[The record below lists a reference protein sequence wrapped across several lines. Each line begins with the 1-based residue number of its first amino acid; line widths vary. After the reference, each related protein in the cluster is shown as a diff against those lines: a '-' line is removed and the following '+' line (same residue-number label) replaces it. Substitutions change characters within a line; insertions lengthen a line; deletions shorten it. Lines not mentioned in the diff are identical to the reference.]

1 MDIERHDDSVGPARE
16 HGLASGRGS
25 VSTLPRSWA
34 QTRDGW
40 TARDS
45 LALIVIPLIFTVS
58 MVTVA
63 LTGVSVVAGVV
74 DSLIRVGLC
83 VVLLWLYRPLLADHW
98 AKFREHPW
106 RNTGIVLLG
115 AVLLQVVI
123 SAVQL
128 LLPRR
133 AATGD
138 DTPALIDPV
147 TAQGWDVVILFV
159 VALGPLAIVMVEEAV
174 FRHTL
179 LVKLPWW
186 RNRATAVIG
195 VLLNGALFGAIHFY
209 NFGSLLGTVPYMVVG
224 VLMNL
229 LYLWRRNLWLVM
241 LIHLVNNAVLTVGG
255 LAVLLIFRN
264 FVG

>member
-1 MDIERHDDSVGPARE
+1 MNNS
-16 HGLASGRGS
+16 ASGAAS
-25 VSTLPRSWA
+25 LPKSWA
-34 QTRDGW
+34 QARAGW
-40 TARDS
+40 VVSDS
-45 LALIVIPLIFTVS
+45 LALVVIPLIFIVS
-58 MVTVA
+58 AVTVA

-83 VVLLWLYRPLLADHW
+83 LILLWLYRAVLVDHW
-98 AKFREHPW
+98 AKFREHLW
-106 RNTGIVLLG
+106 RNIGVVVGCAI
-115 AVLLQVVI
+115 LLQVVI

-133 AATGD
+133 AASGV
-138 DTPALIDPV
+138 DTPPLIDPV
-147 TAQGWDVVILFV
+147 TAQGWDIAILFV

-195 VLLNGALFGAIHFY
+195 ILLNGALFGAIHFN

-241 LIHLVNNAVLTVGG
+241 LIHLVNNAVLTIGG
-255 LAVLLIFRN
+255 LTLLLILRN
-264 FVG
+264 FTG